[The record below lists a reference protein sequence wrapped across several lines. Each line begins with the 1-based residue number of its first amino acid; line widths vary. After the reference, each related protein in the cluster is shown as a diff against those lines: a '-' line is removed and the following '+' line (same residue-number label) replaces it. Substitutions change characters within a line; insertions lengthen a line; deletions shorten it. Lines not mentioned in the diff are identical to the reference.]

1 MIFRLVVPGPI
12 EDVREIRVLEWH
24 RGPDEPFTAGE
35 LIVELE
41 TSKAVVEVRA
51 GQAGIIRRI
60 FCQDGEWQNIGGVLA
75 LVSDAA
81 NEPLAES
88 AEVPGGAA
96 PMLADFEV
104 V

>member
-1 MIFRLVVPGPI
+1 MSARSACSSGIAARTST
-12 EDVREIRVLEWH
+12 R
-24 RGPDEPFTAGE
+24 
-35 LIVELE
+35 IVELE